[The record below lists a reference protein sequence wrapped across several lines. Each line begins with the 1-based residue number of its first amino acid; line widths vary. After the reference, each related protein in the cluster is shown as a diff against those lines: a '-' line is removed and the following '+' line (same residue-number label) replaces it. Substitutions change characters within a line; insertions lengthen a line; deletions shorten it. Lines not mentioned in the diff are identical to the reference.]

1 MAFSNHLQMVLM
13 SKPWD
18 RSKVLLSLEQE
29 VERQTTGEQIAENE
43 GHEQFKESQ
52 RIEPAAK
59 VQRGIGDFKE
69 LKKYN
74 VVVMTLITTVTFAAA
89 FQVPGGYDGNGK
101 AILVKNKQFRYFL
114 TLDTLSFG
122 FSAAS
127 LLLYFGMPI
136 IQKMTLVQNLV
147 QRVTAF
153 LSAISL
159 TFMILAFSGGVAAV
173 LDEKSSLY
181 SLISTISSYC
191 ITIPIY
197 LFGIFYMFYMFRILL
212 TKIRKI

>member
-1 MAFSNHLQMVLM
+1 
-13 SKPWD
+13 
-18 RSKVLLSLEQE
+18 
-29 VERQTTGEQIAENE
+29 
-43 GHEQFKESQ
+43 
-52 RIEPAAK
+52 
-59 VQRGIGDFKE
+59 
-69 LKKYN
+69 
-74 VVVMTLITTVTFAAA
+74 MTLITTVTFAAA

-147 QRVTAF
+147 QRVMAF

-159 TFMILAFSGGVAAV
+159 AFMILAFSGGVTAV

-181 SLISTISSYC
+181 SLIDTTSSYC

-197 LFGIFYMFYMFRILL
+197 LFGIFYMFIIPLTNIRNILRPFRSWSSFQRLSISRGLVVL
-212 TKIRKI
+212 APEFVLSFLPHHQMIPFRQLFCNPCALASSLFYKFCFFVMRFGVWTFTVNPFWTRK

>member
-1 MAFSNHLQMVLM
+1 MVLM

-59 VQRGIGDFKE
+59 VQGGIGDCKE

-101 AILVKNKQFRYFL
+101 AILVKSRDFRYFL
-114 TLDTLSFG
+114 LSDTLSFG

-147 QRVTAF
+147 QRVMAF

-159 TFMILAFSGGVAAV
+159 AFMILAFSGGVTAV

-181 SLISTISSYC
+181 SLIDTTSSYC

-197 LFGIFYMFYMFRILL
+197 LFGIFYMFIIPLTNIRNILRPFRS
-212 TKIRKI
+212 